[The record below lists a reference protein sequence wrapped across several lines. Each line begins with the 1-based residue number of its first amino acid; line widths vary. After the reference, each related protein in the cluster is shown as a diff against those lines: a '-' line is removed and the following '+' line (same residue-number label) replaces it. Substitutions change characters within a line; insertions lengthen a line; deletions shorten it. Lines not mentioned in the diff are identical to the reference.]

1 MSMNSFERDRFSN
14 CTFCRVLR
22 IIYYLLLFFGSA
34 FATFMTIYIV
44 NF

>member
-1 MSMNSFERDRFSN
+1 MTMNSFERGRLSN

-22 IIYYLLLFFGSA
+22 IVYYLILFFGSA
-34 FATFMTIYIV
+34 FATFMAVYIV